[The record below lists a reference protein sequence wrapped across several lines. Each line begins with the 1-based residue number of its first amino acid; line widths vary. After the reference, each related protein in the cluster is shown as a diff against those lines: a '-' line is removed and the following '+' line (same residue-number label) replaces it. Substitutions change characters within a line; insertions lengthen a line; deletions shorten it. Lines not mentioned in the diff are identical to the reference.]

1 MAGPRRQDDV
11 VIRPRAP
18 ADDAAIAAINDS
30 AFGGTGESKLVQALR
45 DTSLASIE
53 LVAAEPS
60 ALAGHVLFS
69 HLDLTVDARA
79 VKALAL
85 APVAVRPDRQRRGIG
100 RALVRRGL
108 DLARAEGWEAVIV
121 LGDPAY
127 YVRFGFS
134 AAEARHLQAP
144 FAGEAFMA
152 VALRPGVLEG
162 HVGRVVYPA
171 AFDLV
176 G

>member
-11 VIRPRAP
+11 VIRRRAP
-18 ADDAAIAAINDS
+18 ADDAAIAEINDS

-45 DTSLASIE
+45 DAGLATIE

-60 ALAGHVLFS
+60 VVGHVLFS
-69 HLDLTVDARA
+69 RLDVAVDGRA

-85 APVAVRPDRQRRGIG
+85 APVAVRPDRQWRGVGSALI
-100 RALVRRGL
+100 RAGL
-108 DLARAEGWEAVIV
+108 DRARADGWDAVIV

-127 YVRFGFS
+127 YPRFGFS
-134 AAEARHLQAP
+134 AAETRHLEAP
-144 FAGEAFMA
+144 FEGEAFMA
-152 VALRPGVLEG
+152 LALRRGALEG
-162 HVGRVVYPA
+162 RAGRVVYPP
-171 AFDLV
+171 AFDVV

>member
-1 MAGPRRQDDV
+1 MAGARRQDDV

-18 ADDAAIAAINDS
+18 ADDAAIAGINDS

-45 DTSLASIE
+45 DAGLAAIE

-60 ALAGHVLFS
+60 ALVGHALFS
-69 HLDLTVDARA
+69 RLGVTIDARS

-100 RALVRRGL
+100 STLIRRGL
-108 DLARAEGWEAVIV
+108 DLARTDGWEAVIV

-127 YVRFGFS
+127 YPRFGFS
-134 AAEARHLQAP
+134 AAQARHLKAP

-152 VALRPGVLEG
+152 LALQDGALEG
-162 HVGRVVYPA
+162 RDGRVVYPP
-171 AFDLV
+171 AFDV
-176 G
+176 VS